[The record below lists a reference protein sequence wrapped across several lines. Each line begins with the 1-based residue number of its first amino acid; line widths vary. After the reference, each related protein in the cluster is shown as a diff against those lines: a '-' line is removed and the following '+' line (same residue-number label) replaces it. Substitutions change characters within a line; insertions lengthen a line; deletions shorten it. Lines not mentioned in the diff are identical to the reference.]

1 MRKVSEDSLID
12 NYLEEFDTS
21 TNSGVDLVEVENK
34 RYTFNGVVLD
44 AKERVVHDLTAI
56 RIHMIDFGFDD
67 YDKASYEYLKD
78 EIERCRVDIDEGKI
92 TEAAARVICMELV
105 MGIEINMKSVLM
117 SMATN
122 KIAIPEEFY
131 GDVPQGMLLTLLE
144 GDAEEARKKLPGVF
158 IKDDYNLLKKKRGK

>member
-1 MRKVSEDSLID
+1 MRRMSEDSLVD

-21 TNSGVDLVEVENK
+21 TNTGVDLVDVENK
-34 RYTFNGVVLD
+34 KYTFNGVVLD
-44 AKERVVHDLTAI
+44 TKERVVHDLTAI

-67 YDKASYEYLKD
+67 YDKVSYEYLKD
-78 EIERCRVDIDEGKI
+78 EIERCRMDIDEGRI

-117 SMATN
+117 SMTTG

-131 GDVPQGMLLTLLE
+131 GDVPQGMLLSLLE
-144 GDAEEARKKLPGVF
+144 GYDDETRKKLPGAF
-158 IKDDYNLLKKKRGK
+158 IKDDDNPLKKKRGK